1 MAVSAG
7 RRMARAAAAAG
18 LAAML
23 LVEGVAAR
31 KHMNEFKRMPGHKQL
46 EQVKSPR
53 VRTILCFPVSWSF
66 DDMQCTEPPPR
77 HLSPDWVRRFV
88 HTYATRSPCSRS
100 MSCPRVSTGA
110 TWTACPT
117 WAQTGT
123 RYGMQGTT
131 SQQNIRT
138 DATTAKR

>member
-53 VRTILCFPVSWSF
+53 VRTVICLVLSRYAENCRHVTLVLSWCLASYTPMRPAAPV
-66 DDMQCTEPPPR
+66 
-77 HLSPDWVRRFV
+77 PDR
-88 HTYATRSPCSRS
+88 
-100 MSCPRVSTGA
+100 
-110 TWTACPT
+110 
-117 WAQTGT
+117 
-123 RYGMQGTT
+123 
-131 SQQNIRT
+131 
-138 DATTAKR
+138 